1 MPSIKKNLT
10 WEDLQA
16 LGNPENAPDLPQH
29 VVMVNYADFD
39 IKVHYEKKG
48 RGGKEA
54 IIIKGI
60 NQSDDVLKDLCKLIK
75 GQIGVGGSAK
85 DGEIILQG
93 SQRDKVIQILKDQG
107 YKNIKKAGG

>member
-10 WEDLQA
+10 WDELQA
-16 LGNPENAPDLPQH
+16 LGNPENAPEIPEKIER
-29 VVMVNYADFD
+29 VNYSDFQ

-60 NQSDDVLKDLCKLIK
+60 DQSEDILKDLCKLIK
-75 GQIGVGGSAK
+75 GQIGVGGSVK
-85 DGEIILQG
+85 DGEILLQG

>member
-10 WEDLQA
+10 WDELQA
-16 LGNPENAPDLPQH
+16 LGNPDNAPDIPEELEK
-29 VVMVNYADFD
+29 VKYGDFH

-54 IIIKGI
+54 LVIKGI
-60 NQSDDVLKDLCKLIK
+60 EQSDDVLKDLCKFIK
-75 GQIGVGGSAK
+75 GQIGVGGSTK

-93 SQRDKVIQILKDQG
+93 NQRDKVIQILKDRG